1 MHQFVK
7 FLIFLLNVDC
17 KMRCCQM
24 IHYWWCKPCIQIKR
38 LVVFVRKE
46 SLFRIRQKYLI
57 FDSFNQWFTKKYQNS
72 NCLISHLSCKLIP
85 ATRYLKPETCNQT
98 LICIQII
105 ATKYLKE
112 DTCPLH
118 QDTCHLKLAARL
130 LTPDTCNHL
139 LATK

>member
-1 MHQFVK
+1 MQQFVK

-57 FDSFNQWFTKKYQNS
+57 FDSFNQWFNKKYQNS
-72 NCLISHLSCKLIP
+72 NCLISHLSFCKLIP
-85 ATRYLKPETCNQT
+85 ATRYLKPELVTRH
-98 LICIQII
+98 LF
-105 ATKYLKE
+105 ASRYLQQNTWNKI
-112 DTCPLH
+112 LA
-118 QDTCHLKLAARL
+118 TCHLKLAARL
-130 LTPDTCNHL
+130 LTPDTCNYI